1 MNSQKSTPQNSRS
14 SSETSSKGGRQFIDD
29 ESNFRGRYSRS
40 VFSTLRHAYG
50 PFRYRITILLIVGFL
65 GRMLLLANANI
76 VAAWADRLAGA
87 SANSIG
93 AAMVANWTGHQFLW
107 ILGLVT
113 GAGFFLTSCYRVFF
127 SRLSAVAVSLLY
139 DEVTR
144 RTSRLPMRFFDTQPV
159 GRVVTRFSSDYG
171 NVFRLFGGPLAEFF
185 AIVFDL
191 IAMAVL
197 IALAEP
203 WFFLLYVMVSFL
215 QAGVY
220 AMNKDRIRAERRAMA
235 AIRSPSISHF
245 AETAQGALPIRVFN
259 RVDTFFQR
267 FRQLNHDYLQQ
278 RVRTSWVLYKFG
290 LQMGALTALLFLA
303 TGVLGWWMV
312 STGRATI
319 GAVGVA
325 FAFIML
331 SAASVQAFF
340 EWMAQFEEAMT
351 GVERLDDYLRRDL
364 ETGSR
369 LPAATLF
376 DLRHAAQPRYTADDE
391 AQAKRERLSL
401 HAAAPVEVRNLD
413 FRYAPD
419 LPLVLKGVSF
429 RIQAG
434 EKVGI
439 VGRTGSGKSSLIQAL
454 FRFYPI
460 ERGQILIDGRS
471 ANVQAQDAEGCD
483 LSVYRRSIA
492 YIAQDPVLFRGPLRE
507 NLDLENR
514 HSDARLLEALR
525 RVDLELWLRTLP
537 DGLNT
542 MIEEKGKNLSAGERQ
557 LLCMARCLLQEAPV
571 VVMDEA
577 TSSID
582 PQTEDV
588 LVRATEEFFADR
600 TQIIIAHRLS
610 TLIHCDRILWMH
622 HGQVK
627 MLDKPEVVLPL
638 FRAFAEVNSTD

>member
-1 MNSQKSTPQNSRS
+1 MSDSNSPSHRGAKARR
-14 SSETSSKGGRQFIDD
+14 KFIDE

-50 PFRYRITILLIVGFL
+50 PFRYRILALLLVGFL
-65 GRMLLLANANI
+65 GRMLLLANANL
-76 VAAWADRLAGA
+76 VAAWADRLAGDK
-87 SANSIG
+87 SSSIWAQALSG
-93 AAMVANWTGHQFLW
+93 WTGEDFLW
-107 ILGLVT
+107 LLSSVT
-113 GAGFFLTSCYRVFF
+113 AAGFLLTSCYRVFF

-191 IAMAVL
+191 VAMAILIAM
-197 IALAEP
+197 AEP
-203 WFFLLYVMVSFL
+203 WFFFLYVFVSSL

-220 AMNKDRIRAERRAMA
+220 WLNKDRIRTERRALA

-259 RVDTFFQR
+259 RVETFFQR
-267 FRQLNHDYLQQ
+267 FRQLNHDYIQQ
-278 RVRTSWVLYKFG
+278 RVRTSWVLYVFG

-303 TGVLGWWMV
+303 TGALGWWMV
-312 STGRATI
+312 DNGRASV

-364 ETGSR
+364 EGGSR
-369 LPAATLF
+369 LPAVTRFELGQAG
-376 DLRHAAQPRYTADDE
+376 QPRYSADDE

-401 HAAAPVEVRNLD
+401 QAAAPVEVRDLR
-413 FRYAPD
+413 FRYAPE
-419 LPLVLKGVSF
+419 LPLVLRDVNF
-429 RIQAG
+429 RIHAG

-460 ERGQILIDGRS
+460 EKGEILIDGRT
-471 ANVQAQDAEGCD
+471 ANVQHREGEGCD
-483 LSVYRRSIA
+483 LSVYRRAIA
-492 YIAQDPVLFRGPLRE
+492 YIAQDPILFRGPLRE
-507 NLDLENR
+507 NLDLEHR
-514 HSDARLLEALR
+514 HSDARLIEALR
-525 RVDLELWLRTLP
+525 RVDLESWFKSLP
-537 DGLNT
+537 RGLDT

-622 HGQVK
+622 QGQVK

-638 FRAFAEVNSTD
+638 FRAFAQAER